1 MIKCI
6 AFLSVRNGKKSL
18 KVLCTMWI
26 VPCKTTMYEKVKNF
40 GTIGR
45 VEQKKY
51 ANTVFLKRSRY
62 VLCYNVNNLQKNFV
76 PVCCSL
82 WLPKRTADTTIKP
95 VHPYRNN
102 LFLYREVRNWFCRR
116 LQEAETHIFLI
127 ENWCFYGCCG
137 QKCECKQPKQKYF
150 FFPNLHL
157 QYIKFFSWPYNQSL
171 ACYVVCKAIRCMFME
186 ETANFCVHLI
196 WTLFFSELKK
206 SRKICFW

>member
-127 ENWCFYGCCG
+127 KNWCFYGCGG
-137 QKCECKQPKQKYF
+137 QKCECKQPEQQILF
-150 FFPNLHL
+150 
-157 QYIKFFSWPYNQSL
+157 
-171 ACYVVCKAIRCMFME
+171 
-186 ETANFCVHLI
+186 
-196 WTLFFSELKK
+196 FFSEFTLAIHQVFLMTVQSKSGVLCCVQSHTVHVYGRNSKFLCSFNLNTILQRIKK
-206 SRKICFW
+206 K